1 MRASTASRARPFLLP
16 GALLSVA
23 LGIAAPTLAQP
34 SSTSRAGAAE
44 AAARTD
50 VQWLQAIQAAAE
62 RVNYSGTIVYQR
74 GGAMQS
80 SRVVHY
86 FDGAVSHERLQVLD
100 GRRREYIRRGT
111 EVRCLYPD
119 TRRVRLERRLE
130 QDRFPAI
137 GAGTPAEIL
146 ERYRLVVLGTERVA
160 DMECRVLM
168 LEPKDDVRYGQWL
181 CVEARTALLVKART
195 VDAQMNPLEQMAFA
209 ELKVGERID
218 RSQLRPSWSTDG
230 WAVERVEPQP
240 VDVERSGWQIAPPPG
255 FRLQRAVLR
264 SLAPGEAGEATMQV
278 VYSDGLATL
287 SVFIEANAGDTPTHD
302 EVRRHG
308 PTSGFARRVGDA
320 LVTVVGEVP
329 PDTVRQVAQSV
340 ARAASS
346 VPGR

>member
-23 LGIAAPTLAQP
+23 LGLAAPTFGQP
-34 SSTSRAGAAE
+34 TSPSRAGAPE

-100 GRRREYIRRGT
+100 GRRREYIRRDT

-168 LEPKDDVRYGQWL
+168 LEPKDDLRYGQWL
-181 CVEARTALLVKART
+181 CVEARSALLVKART
-195 VDAQMNPLEQMAFA
+195 VDAQMHPLEQMAFA

-218 RSQLRPSWSTDG
+218 RSQLRPSWSTEG

-240 VDVERSGWQIAPPPG
+240 VDVERSGWQITPPPG
-255 FRLQRAVLR
+255 FRLQRAVMR
-264 SLAPGEAGEATMQV
+264 SLAPREAGEATMQV
-278 VYSDGLATL
+278 VYSDGLATV

-340 ARAASS
+340 ARSTPS
-346 VPGR
+346 LPGR